1 MPWWIILLSF
11 IPGLTCYLAYRVS
24 VVTRRGGG
32 KYEKGAGGEALD
44 ERDNAKSK
52 SQVAQVNTSH
62 HDTFA
67 WAMVA
72 IALGL
77 TAAGAGAA
85 YVGKWHA
92 FAYPFTD
99 LPIPLAAMLAWAVTL
114 PRGCSPWPVF
124 VIVMMIMPYGTVIG
138 FLMDPLSWGTSY
150 HEYIEGLG
158 LDHGT
163 EGRMQESI
171 GLFLFLSSLAY
182 ATTCLPFY
190 LGLHAARDLWVST
203 TRDRAKRD
211 VCYMKTPPHPIPP
224 H

>member
-1 MPWWIILLSF
+1 MPWWIILLNF

-32 KYEKGAGGEALD
+32 KYEEGAGGEALD

-52 SQVAQVNTSH
+52 TQVAQVNTSH

-85 YVGKWHA
+85 YVGKAYA
-92 FAYPFTD
+92 FAFPFTD

-124 VIVMMIMPYGTVIG
+124 VIVMVIMPYGSVIG
-138 FLMDPLSWGTSY
+138 VLMDPLSWETSY
-150 HEYIEGLG
+150 HEYIKGLG
-158 LDHGT
+158 LDRGNWMT
-163 EGRMQESI
+163 MQESI
-171 GLFLFLSSLAY
+171 GNFLLYSSGFY

-190 LGLHAARDLWVST
+190 LGLHAARDV
-203 TRDRAKRD
+203 
-211 VCYMKTPPHPIPP
+211 
-224 H
+224 